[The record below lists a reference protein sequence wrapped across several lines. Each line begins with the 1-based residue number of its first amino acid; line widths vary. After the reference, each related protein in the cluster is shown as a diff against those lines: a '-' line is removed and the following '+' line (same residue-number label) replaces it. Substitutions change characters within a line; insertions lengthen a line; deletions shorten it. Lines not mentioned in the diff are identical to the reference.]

1 MMNSPPAHATQYS
14 GHMVFIILENNP
26 LSDVTES
33 SAPYMH
39 TSLASVY
46 SNSTNYVG
54 SRSSSDE
61 PSLSNYLVLLS
72 GQNWG
77 CTGSDAN
84 PNSGGC
90 TSGPWNCAN
99 PCNLVDL
106 LTSKN
111 ISWKAYMEG
120 MPGSDCNGG
129 KTDNSATHY
138 SVHHDPFEYF
148 SNIVNTP
155 SRCSLVV
162 PAGSYTGATS
172 CSTNTPSTVASTL
185 ISDLGNPSTSH
196 LFAWLTPNNLYNAH
210 DCCAPSTS
218 SLSQPNNWLSVL
230 VPLILNTA
238 TFTSDPTATIVVTF
252 DEPSTGTYGSN
263 PLYFV
268 VAGPGAKRAY
278 SSSIKYTHCNTL

>member
-1 MMNSPPAHATQYS
+1 
-14 GHMVFIILENNP
+14 
-26 LSDVTES
+26 
-33 SAPYMH
+33 
-39 TSLASVY
+39 
-46 SNSTNYVG
+46 
-54 SRSSSDE
+54 
-61 PSLSNYLVLLS
+61 
-72 GQNWG
+72 
-77 CTGSDAN
+77 
-84 PNSGGC
+84 
-90 TSGPWNCAN
+90 
-99 PCNLVDL
+99 
-106 LTSKN
+106 
-111 ISWKAYMEG
+111 KAYMEG

-185 ISDLGNPSTSH
+185 ISDLGNPSTSP
-196 LFAWLTPNNLYNAH
+196 LFAWLTPNNLDNAH
-210 DCCAPSTS
+210 DCGAPSTS

-278 SSSIKYTHCNTL
+278 SSSIKYTHCNTLAMEEANWALGDLAQCDHGVSSMSEFFPLKDFSISASPSSVTTQTGVAGTSTISVTSLNGFQGTVNLSASGTPLCTLNPTSITLGTSGV